1 MKRSGKLTRT
11 TRETDIVAELNLD
24 GSGKSNISTGIG
36 FMDHMLELFARHGKF
51 DLTLKAKGD
60 LDVDAHHTMEDMGLV
75 LGEVFAAALGN
86 KAGIRRYGSFLL
98 PMDETL
104 VMIALDLSGRPY
116 LVYDLTP
123 PTEKVGISTFE
134 IFDKSLG
141 FILDLTILRMIL

>member
-24 GSGKSNISTGIG
+24 GSGKSSISTGIG

-75 LGEVFAAALGN
+75 LGEVFAAAVEE
-86 KAGIRRYGSFLL
+86 YGVGECRFYVD
-98 PMDETL
+98 MQTCTIDVL
-104 VMIALDLSGRPY
+104 V
-116 LVYDLTP
+116 
-123 PTEKVGISTFE
+123 
-134 IFDKSLG
+134 
-141 FILDLTILRMIL
+141 